1 MTPFVQR
8 FDHFVVP
15 ADDLVAVE
23 EFYLSLFGCQV
34 AIDPAG
40 RAMRFGLTVRQ
51 RRGGMPP
58 HTFFEIAGK
67 RIGIFLQDEQRPEP
81 NGVYGAPAYMFE
93 TTPDGI
99 KRMAAV
105 LRARKVPYE
114 FPAADPSFACEC
126 LLLFNDPAGNH
137 FEVFVPRP
145 EDATPTNGEH
155 GLVTAVGHLRLEAPN
170 LERSA
175 KFYSEIL
182 GLGEARF
189 SRNARLN
196 TREATLTL
204 PSGQRLILTE
214 LPFSPKGLPLSRE
227 IGGPH
232 IAFDVPDDDWERLMR
247 HLLDHGIDHG
257 DRYTD
262 LRARSPQDRDT
273 YVEDPAGYVLQLA
286 SEHH

>member
-1 MTPFVQR
+1 MAFVQR

-23 EFYLSLFGCQV
+23 EFYLSLFGCKV
-34 AIDPAG
+34 AIDSSG
-40 RAMRFGLTVRQ
+40 RVMRFGLTVRQ

-67 RIGIFLQDEQRPEP
+67 RIGIFLQDEQRAKPDS
-81 NGVYGAPAYMFE
+81 VYGAPAYMFE
-93 TTPDGI
+93 TTADGI

-105 LRARKVPYE
+105 LRARKLAYE
-114 FPAADPSFACEC
+114 FPAADPSFACES

-137 FEVFVPRP
+137 FEVFVPR
-145 EDATPTNGEH
+145 EDDVTAASDDT

-170 LERSA
+170 LERSI
-175 KFYSEIL
+175 KFYCEIL
-182 GLGEARF
+182 GLGEA
-189 SRNARLN
+189 SLGRNARLN
-196 TREATLTL
+196 VREATLAL

-214 LPFSPKGLPLSRE
+214 IPFSPKGLPLSRE

-232 IAFDVPDDDWERLMR
+232 IAFDVADDDWERLMR
-247 HLLDHGIDHG
+247 HLLDHGIEHG

-286 SEHH
+286 SEHR